1 MPTFSPVPGG
11 ADAVRRIARRAFLL
25 LALLAV
31 WSLGAAGQP
40 ALAAGQSGIV
50 VTDMLGRKVAL
61 PSPAKRIVLP
71 EGRHVLT
78 LGLLDKDPL
87 SFVVAWGNDFK
98 RYSPATFEVLRK
110 RFPKADSLPDVGGT
124 TAGSFSMEATIAAK
138 PDLVIFTLYGPPPDG
153 LDRLD
158 AAGIPY
164 VFVDFFQ
171 KPLINTVPSMRMLGA
186 LLGRER
192 EAERFIAYYGSH
204 MAAVATRLA
213 KTDGPKRVFFHLN
226 PGGKDCCYTSG
237 PGNMSDFIA
246 AAGGHNIGA
255 DIVPGAIGK
264 LSLEYLLT
272 HAPDYYLAGGGSAV
286 VLKGLQ
292 VGPGVAPDAARQT
305 LADILKAPG
314 IAKLAAVET
323 GDAGGVWLFFFD
335 TPLFFVGVEKIARM
349 LHPAAF
355 ADIDPDRTMDEINR
369 ALLAFPLEGTFW
381 VDAKSA
387 AR

>member
-1 MPTFSPVPGG
+1 MPTFSHFPGG
-11 ADAVRRIARRAFLL
+11 ADAVRRIARRALLL

-31 WSLGAAGQP
+31 WLPGAGSEQ

-50 VTDMLGRKVAL
+50 VTDMLGRKVTL

-98 RYSPATFEVLRK
+98 RYSPATFEVLRT
-110 RFPKADSLPDVGGT
+110 RFPKADSIPDVGGT
-124 TAGSFSMEATIAAK
+124 TAGSFSMEATIAAR

-171 KPLINTVPSMRMLGA
+171 KPLTNIVPSMRMLGA
-186 LLGRER
+186 LLDRER
-192 EAERFIAYYGSH
+192 EAESFIAYYESH
-204 MAAVATRLA
+204 MAAVAARLA
-213 KTDGPKRVFFHLN
+213 KTGGPKQVFFHLN
-226 PGGKDCCYTSG
+226 PDGKDCCYTSG

-264 LSLEYLLT
+264 ISLEYLLT
-272 HAPDYYLAGGGSAV
+272 HAPDFYLAGGGSAV
-286 VLKGLQ
+286 ALNGLK
-292 VGPGVAPDAARQT
+292 VGPGVTPDAARQT
-305 LADILKAPG
+305 MATILKAPG
-314 IAKLAAVET
+314 IAKLAAVEN
-323 GDAGGVWLFFFD
+323 GRAGGVWLFFFD
-335 TPLFFVGVEKIARM
+335 TPLFFVGVEKIAAM

-355 ADIDPDRTMDEINR
+355 ADLDPDRTMAEINR
-369 ALLAFPLEGTFW
+369 TLLAFPLEGTFW